1 MNKRLLLL
9 SSVLATAIFAAPAS
23 AQTCSIASTSAS
35 AVNCTVGTTL
45 SMTMPSLMK
54 LTLSGTAVTL
64 TAPAAISDF
73 DASTGLSST
82 TTTGPTFSVRSNRSY
97 RVQVHADAA
106 TFSHTAPSGAATYN
120 KPIADVEYLIDGG
133 TPVTLTTSATDIGS
147 GSAVSNSTAVQVAY
161 KTAFDITKDQPGAY
175 SLGVTFTLVAP

>member
-1 MNKRLLLL
+1 MFKRALLL
-9 SSVLATAIFAAPAS
+9 SAVLTAVATAPAA
-23 AQTCSIASTSAS
+23 AQTGAISSTSGS
-35 AVNCTVGTTL
+35 AVNCTVATTL

-64 TAPAAISDF
+64 TAPSAVSDF
-73 DASTGLSST
+73 DANSGLAST

-97 RVQVHADAA
+97 RVQIHADAA
-106 TFSHTAPSGAATYN
+106 TFGHTAPSGAATYN
-120 KPIADVEYLIDGG
+120 KPISDVQYIIDAAS
-133 TPVTLTTSATDIGS
+133 PVTLTTTATDIGS

>member
-1 MNKRLLLL
+1 MMKRTLLA
-9 SSVLATAIFAAPAS
+9 ATALAMMAFAAPAS
-23 AQTCSIASTSAS
+23 AQTCSISSTSAA
-35 AVNCTVGTTL
+35 AVNCSVGTTL

-64 TAPAAISDF
+64 TAPSAISDF
-73 DASTGLSST
+73 NASTGLAST

-97 RVQVHADAA
+97 RVQIHADAA

-120 KPIADVEYLIDGG
+120 KPISDVEYLIDGG
-133 TPVTLTTSATDIGS
+133 SAVTLTASATDIGS